1 MSRHAL
7 NKIEQ
12 RVLDNI
18 SNALLMFNAA
28 LELSYAN
35 SAAEVMFDV
44 STKHILGR
52 KIDSLI
58 HTSSGLASENLQMA
72 VDSNIVFTDRELR
85 LVLLNMREIT
95 VDCTVTPIGERDG
108 GEGEV
113 LVELQQVDRQ
123 LRINREENLISQHQ
137 VARALVR
144 NLAHEIKN
152 PLGGLRGAAQLL
164 EGELP
169 DPALCE
175 YTQIIIDEADR
186 LQSLV
191 NRMLGSNRLPNNGE
205 VNIHLVLER
214 VASLVQVEFGA
225 DLQIHRDYDPS
236 IPALFGDTDQLIQ
249 AILNI
254 VRNGARAA
262 GSNGLLLFRSRILRQ
277 FTIGTRCHRLVV
289 QIDIEDNGLGID
301 SSLEGK
307 IFYPLVTAS
316 EDGTGL
322 GLSIAQSLVN
332 QHNGLIEYQ
341 SEPGKTVFTIL
352 LPMEK
357 KDG

>member
-1 MSRHAL
+1 MCSHETNRM
-7 NKIEQ
+7 EQ
-12 RVLDNI
+12 RVLDNV
-18 SNALLMFNAA
+18 SSALLLFNTD

-35 SAAEVMFDV
+35 SAAEVLFDI

-52 KIDSLI
+52 KIDGLI
-58 HTSSGLASENLQMA
+58 HLSSALSSENLQIA
-72 VDSNIVFTDRELR
+72 VDSNVVFTDRELR
-85 LVLLNMREIT
+85 LVLLSMREIT
-95 VDCTVTPIGERDG
+95 VDCTVTPLSECN
-108 GEGEV
+108 GEV

-123 LRINREENLISQHQ
+123 LRINREENLINQHQ

-169 DPALCE
+169 DPALYE

-214 VASLVQVEFGA
+214 VASLVQVEFGT
-225 DLQIHRDYDPS
+225 DLQICRDYDPS
-236 IPALFGDTDQLIQ
+236 IPSLFGDTDQLIQ

-262 GSNGLLLFRSRILRQ
+262 GSNGLLHFRSRILRQ

-289 QIDIEDNGLGID
+289 QVEIEDNGPGVD
-301 SSLEGK
+301 PSLEGK

-322 GLSIAQSLVN
+322 GLSIAQSLIN
-332 QHNGLIEYQ
+332 QHDGLIEYR
-341 SEPGKTVFTIL
+341 SEPSKTVFTVL
-352 LPMEK
+352 LPMERR
-357 KDG
+357 DG

>member
-1 MSRHAL
+1 MCSHEPNRM
-7 NKIEQ
+7 EQ

-18 SNALLMFNAA
+18 SRALLLFNAD
-28 LELSYAN
+28 LELSYTN
-35 SAAEVMFDV
+35 SAAEVMLDI
-44 STKHILGR
+44 SAKHILGR
-52 KIDSLI
+52 KIDGLI
-58 HTSSGLASENLQMA
+58 HSSSALVSENLQIA
-72 VDSNIVFTDRELR
+72 VDSNVVFTDRELR
-85 LVLLNMREIT
+85 LVLLSMREIT
-95 VDCTVTPIGERDG
+95 VDCTVTPLSERD
-108 GEGEV
+108 GEV

-137 VARALVR
+137 IARALVR

-191 NRMLGSNRLPNNGE
+191 NRMLGSNRLPNKGE

-214 VASLVQVEFGA
+214 VAILVQAEFGA
-225 DLQIHRDYDPS
+225 DLNICRDYDPS
-236 IPALFGDTDQLIQ
+236 IPALFGDTDLLIQ

-262 GSNGLLLFRSRILRQ
+262 GSKGLLRFRSRILRQ

-289 QIDIEDNGLGID
+289 QVEIEDNGPGID
-301 SSLEGK
+301 PSLEGK

-322 GLSIAQSLVN
+322 GLSIAQSLIN
-332 QHNGLIEYQ
+332 QHDGLIEYQ
-341 SEPGKTVFTIL
+341 SEPGKTVFTVL

-357 KDG
+357 RDG

>member
-1 MSRHAL
+1 MSNYES
-7 NKIEQ
+7 NKIER

-18 SNALLMFNAA
+18 SSALLLLNAD
-28 LELSYAN
+28 LKLTYAN
-35 SAAEVMFDV
+35 TAAEEMLDV
-44 STKHILGR
+44 SSKHILGR
-52 KIDSLI
+52 KIDALI
-58 HTSSGLASENLQMA
+58 HLSSALNTEHLQR
-72 VDSNIVFTDRELR
+72 VIDSNMVFTDRELR

-95 VDCTVTPIGERDG
+95 VDCTVTPLSEEG
-108 GEGEV
+108 GEV

-191 NRMLGSNRLPNNGE
+191 NRMLGTNRLPKNGE
-205 VNIHLVLER
+205 VNLHLVLER
-214 VASLVQVEFGA
+214 VATLVQAEFGS
-225 DLQIHRDYDPS
+225 DLHIRRDYDPS
-236 IPALFGDTDQLIQ
+236 IPELFGDTDLLIQ

-262 GSNGLLLFRSRILRQ
+262 GSEGSLTFKSRILRQ
-277 FTIGTRCHRLVV
+277 FTIGTSSHRLVAR
-289 QIDIEDNGLGID
+289 IEIEDNGPGID
-301 SSLEGK
+301 PSLEGK

-316 EDGTGL
+316 KDGTGL

-332 QHNGLIEYQ
+332 QHDGLIEYK
-341 SEPGKTVFTIL
+341 SEPGKTVFTVL
-352 LPMEK
+352 LPMERR
-357 KDG
+357 DG